1 MNAKGALIL
10 TLALAAA
17 PVLAATLTLEE
28 AYENLA
34 RGTLAE
40 QCEAAEYLG
49 VAGDEAA
56 LEPLIVALSDEN
68 PELRQ
73 CAAMALGELG
83 SSRAVPALARAL
95 GDRDR
100 AVQWFAATSLAKL
113 GEPAVKILLTELR
126 SDDEDAAVGAA
137 VALGRMR
144 EPRAVG
150 PLLELLSSPDLY
162 VREQAIEAL
171 VAIGKPS
178 VGPLVKKL
186 GSADPA
192 VKKSAV
198 VALGRLADV
207 EAAAALVKLL
217 GERDLVARHYAMLA
231 LRGMG
236 PEAYDVLED
245 ALASRNPSAQKAAC
259 EILGFARDARAIEP
273 VAALLDD
280 DDESVRW
287 TAAKTLG
294 AIDGEYAVTNL
305 IRALQDPSPRVREV
319 TVLALGKIGHFDA
332 VPALTAVA
340 ENDPDD
346 AVRAAATDALAAVA
360 GRK

>member
-1 MNAKGALIL
+1 MAAKGTFALI
-10 TLALAAA
+10 LALAAA
-17 PVLAATLTLEE
+17 PALTAALTVEE
-28 AYENLA
+28 AYENLGH
-34 RGTLAE
+34 GTLGE

-49 VAGDEAA
+49 ISGDKAA
-56 LEPLIVALSDEN
+56 LEPLVVALGDEN
-68 PELRQ
+68 HELRQ

-83 SSRAVPALARAL
+83 SSRAVPALTRAL
-95 GDRDR
+95 KDRDR
-100 AVQWFAATSLAKL
+100 AVQWFAATALAKL
-113 GEPAVKILLTELR
+113 GEPAAKALLAELR
-126 SDDEDAAVGAA
+126 SDDEDAVVGAA
-137 VALGRMR
+137 IALGRMR

-162 VREQAIEAL
+162 VREQGIEAL
-171 VAIGKPS
+171 VTIGKPS
-178 VGPLVKKL
+178 VGPLVKTL
-186 GSADPA
+186 GSAGPVA
-192 VKKSAV
+192 KKSAR
-198 VALGRLADV
+198 VALGRLADE
-207 EAAAALVKLL
+207 EAAAALVRLL
-217 GERDLVARHYAMLA
+217 GERDLVARHYAMVA
-231 LRGMG
+231 LRDMG
-236 PEAYDVLED
+236 PDAYDVLET

-294 AIDGEYAVTNL
+294 AIDGKYAVASL

-319 TVLALGKIGHFDA
+319 TVLALGKIGHLDA
-332 VPALTAVA
+332 VPPLTAVA

-346 AVRAAATDALAAVA
+346 AVRAAATDALAAIT

>member
-1 MNAKGALIL
+1 MKAKGILAL
-10 TLALAAA
+10 TAALAAA
-17 PVLAATLTLEE
+17 TVPATALTLEE
-28 AYENLA
+28 AYENVEH
-34 RGTLAE
+34 GTLAE
-40 QCEAAEYLG
+40 QCEAVEYLG
-49 VAGDEAA
+49 IAGDEAA

-83 SSRAVPALARAL
+83 LGRAVPALARAL
-95 GDRDR
+95 RDRDR
-100 AVQWFAATSLAKL
+100 AVQWFAAASLAKL
-113 GEPAVKILLTELR
+113 GEPAVKTLLAELR
-126 SDDEDAAVGAA
+126 SDDEDAVVGATI
-137 VALGRMR
+137 ALGRMR

-150 PLLELLSSPDLY
+150 PLLELLSSRDLY

-171 VAIGKPS
+171 VAIGEPS

-186 GSADPA
+186 GSDDPA
-192 VKKSAV
+192 VKKGAI
-198 VALGRLADV
+198 VALGRLRNA

-217 GERDLVARHYAMLA
+217 GERDLVARHYAMVA

-236 PEAYDVLED
+236 PDAYGVLED
-245 ALASRNPSAQKAAC
+245 ALASRNPSTQKAAC
-259 EILGFARDARAIEP
+259 EILGFARDARAVEA

-280 DDESVRW
+280 GDESVRW

-294 AIDGEYAVTNL
+294 AIDGKYAVANL

-319 TVLALGKIGHFDA
+319 TVLALGKIGHLDA
-332 VPALTAVA
+332 VPALTTVA

-346 AVRAAATDALAAVA
+346 AVRAAAADALAAIG

>member
-1 MNAKGALIL
+1 MTRSGALV
-10 TLALAAA
+10 LALALGATPPPSAA
-17 PVLAATLTLEE
+17 LTVEE
-28 AYENLA
+28 ACEKLEH
-34 RGTLAE
+34 GTLAE

-49 VAGDEAA
+49 IAGDEAA

-68 PELRQ
+68 TELRQ

-83 SSRAVPALARAL
+83 SSRAVPALTRAL
-95 GDRDR
+95 RDRDR

-113 GEPAVKILLTELR
+113 GEPATKALLTELQ
-126 SDDEDAAVGAA
+126 SGDEDAAVGAA
-137 VALGRMR
+137 IALGRMR

-162 VREQAIEAL
+162 VREQAVEAL

-178 VGPLVKKL
+178 VEPLVKVL
-186 GSADPA
+186 GSDNA
-192 VKKSAV
+192 VAKKSAV
-198 VALGRLADV
+198 VALGRLSDA
-207 EAAAALVKLL
+207 EAAASLVKLL
-217 GERDLVARHYAMLA
+217 GGRDLVARHYAMVA

-236 PEAYDVLED
+236 PGAFDVLEE
-245 ALASRNPSAQKAAC
+245 ALSSRNPSVQKAAC
-259 EILGFARDARAIEP
+259 EILGFARDARAAKR
-273 VAALLDD
+273 VAELLDA

-294 AIDGEYAVTNL
+294 AIDGEFAVASL
-305 IRALQDPSPRVREV
+305 IRALEDPSARVREV

-332 VPALTAVA
+332 VPALAAVA
-340 ENDPDD
+340 ENDPDA
-346 AVRAAATDALAAVA
+346 AVREAAADALASIA

>member
-1 MNAKGALIL
+1 MSRSGALVL
-10 TLALAAA
+10 TLAWAASLAAA
-17 PVLAATLTLEE
+17 LTVEE
-28 AYENLA
+28 ACDKLEH
-34 RGTLAE
+34 GTLAE
-40 QCEAAEYLG
+40 QCEAAEFLG

-73 CAAMALGELG
+73 SAAMALGELG
-83 SSRAVPALARAL
+83 SGRAVPALARAL
-95 GDRDR
+95 RDRDR

-113 GEPAVKILLTELR
+113 GEPAVKVLLAELR
-126 SDDEDAAVGAA
+126 SGDEDDVVGAA
-137 VALGRMR
+137 IALGRMR

-150 PLLELLSSPDLY
+150 PLVELLSSSDLY

-178 VGPLVKKL
+178 VEPLVKVL
-186 GSADPA
+186 SSGDA
-192 VKKSAV
+192 VARKGAV
-198 VALGRLADV
+198 VALGRLADA

-217 GERDLVARHYAMLA
+217 GGQDLVARHYAMVA

-236 PEAYDVLED
+236 PGAYDVLEE
-245 ALASRNPSAQKAAC
+245 ALSSRNPAVQKAAC
-259 EILGFARDARAIEP
+259 EILGFARDAPAVKS
-273 VAALLDD
+273 VAALLDA

-294 AIDGEYAVTNL
+294 AIDGKFAVASL

-332 VPALTAVA
+332 VPALSAVA

-346 AVRAAATDALAAVA
+346 AVREAAADALAAIA
-360 GRK
+360 GHK